1 MKYDE
6 GLKYAILALSFFRSR
21 NVRAPRFKNPN
32 KASRCFASGTVS
44 RRIERVRTARK
55 YVLLARKWGWRGSI
69 ITTVM
74 EPNATKK
81 GG

>member
-1 MKYDE
+1 MHYDE

-32 KASRCFASGTVS
+32 KAHAGLTVS

-74 EPNATKK
+74 ELNATKK

>member
-1 MKYDE
+1 MQYDE

-21 NVRAPRFKNPN
+21 HVRVPRFKNPS
-32 KASRCFASGTVS
+32 KRHAGMTVS
-44 RRIERVRTARK
+44 CRVEKVKTARK
-55 YVLLARKWGWRGSI
+55 YILLARKWGWRGSV

-74 EPNATKK
+74 KLNDSIKK